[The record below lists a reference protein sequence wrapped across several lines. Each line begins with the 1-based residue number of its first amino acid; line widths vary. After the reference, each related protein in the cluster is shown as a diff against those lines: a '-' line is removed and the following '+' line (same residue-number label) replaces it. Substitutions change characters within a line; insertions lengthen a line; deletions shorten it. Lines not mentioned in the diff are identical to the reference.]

1 MVTSHTL
8 GRAIR
13 VERVC
18 CSAIEYVNIFKKGAM
33 LLSLRGEKPAKIV
46 PKKTGSCKIVSLI
59 TN

>member
-8 GRAIR
+8 GLAIR

-18 CSAIEYVNIFKKGAM
+18 CSAIEYVNIKGFT